1 MAMEYE
7 FIGQF
12 RKYKDE
18 DTCGWNFLFMP
29 QDLAKEIRAMHKH
42 QEEGWGRMKV
52 TAKIGGSEWK
62 TSIWFDTKN
71 DTYLLPI
78 KAEIRKKEKIEMEIG
93 NEIKTTIWV

>member
-1 MAMEYE
+1 MEYE
-7 FIGQF
+7 FIGTF

-18 DTCGWNFLFMP
+18 EDACGWNFLFMP

-52 TAKIGGSEWK
+52 TAKIGGSQWK

-71 DTYLLPI
+71 DTYLLPV
-78 KAEIRKKEKIEMEIG
+78 KAAIRKKEKIEMKVG
-93 NEIKTTIWV
+93 NEVKTTIYI